1 MGIIKVLDKDTIDK
15 IAAGEVVVNAASAI
29 KELTENSIDA
39 GSTEITVETSGG
51 GKTLIRVTDNGCGI
65 HRDDIKAAFMRSA
78 TSKISNSLDAVETLG
93 FRGEALASITAVSKI
108 NLITRTQD
116 DELAAKAAVTGGEIV
131 SETQTVH
138 QKGTVIEIRDLFYNF
153 PARQKHLKKDSAET
167 AEIIETVSMLA
178 LSNTGISFRLI
189 CDSKEIFLTDGKGD
203 FRKAAG
209 VVLGRRFAEGM
220 LETDIDEDPLFV
232 RGIISSPSH
241 ITASPQRI
249 IILNGRYI
257 KSSEINRAAD
267 AAYEEICGK
276 RGASFLLYITL
287 PYSYVDV
294 NVHPAK
300 LQIRLMNESLILMLI
315 KQGIKKTLSR
325 TFVLMEDKILPESSF
340 SDPKPADRM
349 VFSEVNEYIY
359 HKNKTEA
366 DEFAGAVQSELPDAA
381 EDENPGVQVFSE
393 PPEPAPDT
401 KNEAAFRVD
410 KSVIGMI
417 AAMKYIGNAFGLYA
431 MLEAENEV
439 FVIDTHAA
447 HERVLYE
454 KYLNEYRQRGIAKQ
468 ALLVPIIK
476 QLSPLNLRTVL
487 ENTDLLDSLGFE
499 ADDIG
504 DNSAAFRSVPVLLAS
519 ENISS
524 AVDSVVQELLETRSI
539 GGISERS
546 EILIKRAC
554 HNAVRG
560 SEDISEPEIRH
571 LISELK
577 ETEMPFTCPHGRPI
591 IAKISERNF
600 MKAFERI

>member
-1 MGIIKVLDKDTIDK
+1 MGIIKVLDRDTIDK

-29 KELTENSIDA
+29 KELAENSIDA
-39 GSTEITVETSGG
+39 GSTKITVETAGG

-78 TSKISNSLDAVETLG
+78 TSKITNSLDSVETLG

-108 NLITRTQD
+108 NLITRTAD
-116 DELAAKAAVTGGEIV
+116 DELAVKSAVTGGEIV
-131 SETQTVH
+131 SETRIVH

-178 LSNTGISFRLI
+178 LSDTSISFRLI

-203 FRKAAG
+203 FRKTAA
-209 VVLGRRFAEGM
+209 VVLGRKFAEGM
-220 LETDIDEDPLFV
+220 IQTDIDEDPLFV
-232 RGIISSPSH
+232 RGIISSPSY
-241 ITASPQRI
+241 ISGTAQRI
-249 IILNGRYI
+249 IILNGRYV
-257 KSSEINRAAD
+257 KSSEISRAAD
-267 AAYEEICGK
+267 SAYEEICGK

-287 PYSYVDV
+287 PYNYVDV

-315 KQGIKKTLSR
+315 KQGIKKTISQ
-325 TFVLMEDKILPESSF
+325 TFLLKEDTILPESSF
-340 SDPKPADRM
+340 SGQEIKDRM
-349 VFSEVNEYIY
+349 VFSEANDYVYRKEKPGSDQFRSISGSSDSRSPAHENDV
-359 HKNKTEA
+359 TA
-366 DEFAGAVQSELPDAA
+366 EFAESSEQA
-381 EDENPGVQVFSE
+381 EKVFIM
-393 PPEPAPDT
+393 
-401 KNEAAFRVD
+401 D

-454 KYLNEYRQRGIAKQ
+454 KYLDEYTKRGIAKQ

-476 QLSPLNLRTVL
+476 QLSPLNCRKVL
-487 ENTDLLDSLGFE
+487 ENAELLDSLGFE

-519 ENISS
+519 ENISN
-524 AVDSVVQELLETRSI
+524 AVDSVIAELLSAQNTED
-539 GGISERS
+539 ISARS
-546 EILIKRAC
+546 ETLIKRAC

-560 SEDISEPEIRH
+560 REDISETALRH

-577 ETEMPFTCPHGRPI
+577 DTQMPYTCPHGRPV